1 MDETVNTAEVNEYT
15 IVGDVL
21 DSSFENLTF
30 FEFADDLALLF
41 LKFCLEESLVRY
53 DNIAEF
59 LVDLDDLEVHCLV
72 NKCIVILD
80 RTDVDL
86 RTREEGLDSENVHDH
101 TALRTGLD
109 ITFYDFA
116 LVECLVYHIPRTQ
129 LTSFLVRKDELSLLV
144 FRRLYVNLNFVT
156 YFEVRIVTE
165 LWSSDDTVALV
176 ADVNDNLSLV
186 DRGYSSLNYFIFI
199 NF

>member
-41 LKFCLEESLVRY
+41 LEFCLEESLVRY

-59 LVDLDDLEVHCLV
+59 LVDLDDLKVHCLV

-144 FRRLYVNLNFVT
+144 FRRLYVNFNFVT